1 MCEPSPLILSLCTFP
16 SQSTVFRE
24 VNTKCYAETA
34 CFPQKFFLWDQ
45 SVIPRR
51 AEQLKSNHSR
61 AESIVEGVHRPGQAS
76 SDVNDSLESTALLEQ
91 LKTAPRGRS

>member
-1 MCEPSPLILSLCTFP
+1 MQKLPVFP
-16 SQSTVFRE
+16 RS
-24 VNTKCYAETA
+24 
-34 CFPQKFFLWDQ
+34 FFLWDQ

-61 AESIVEGVHRPGQAS
+61 AEYIVEGVHRAGQAS
-76 SDVNDSLESTALLEQ
+76 SDVNDSLESTTLLEQ